1 MFCTYLTIYTGNKLP
16 RRYIGSTSVNRIID
30 ENYHGSVKSKKYKDL
45 WKSEQRDNPHLF
57 KTRILSKYE
66 TQHEAVNAELELQ
79 IKYDVVKSDLYI
91 NLSLAQPNGFFGM
104 SKAGVKWSKESILK
118 RTNSVRGKKRPRQS
132 TLMSGRKR
140 PDHSEAMSGEG
151 NPMFGK
157 EHPAK
162 GKKINQPRMT
172 CPVCGV
178 ESTRSAIMRYH
189 KACLSSI

>member
-1 MFCTYLTIYTGNKLP
+1 MFCTYLTIYAGNKLP
-16 RRYIGSTSVNRIID
+16 RRYIGSTSVNRITD

-57 KTRILSKYE
+57 KTRILNIYDTREEASK
-66 TQHEAVNAELELQ
+66 AELELQ

-91 NLSLAQPNGFFGM
+91 NLALAQPNGFFGM
-104 SKAGVKWSKESILK
+104 SMKGRVWSTESIEK
-118 RTNSVRGKKRPRQS
+118 RNSSNRGQKRPRQS
-132 TLMSGRKR
+132 IIMTGRKR
-140 PDHSEAMSGEG
+140 PDQAKAMTGEG

-157 EHPAK
+157 EHPNK

>member
-16 RRYIGSTSVNRIID
+16 RRYIGSTSVSRIID

-45 WKSEQRDNPHLF
+45 WKSEQHDNPHLF
-57 KTRILSKYE
+57 KTRILNTYE
-66 TQHEAVNAELELQ
+66 TREEASKAELELQ
-79 IKYDVVKSDLYI
+79 IKYDVVKSSSYI
-91 NLSLAQPNGFFGM
+91 NMALAQPNGFFGM
-104 SKAGVKWSKESILK
+104 STKGRKMSEESKEKQRHQRLGI
-118 RTNSVRGKKRPRQS
+118 KRPDHS
-132 TLMSGRKR
+132 IKLSGRKR
-140 PDHSEAMSGEG
+140 PDHSKAMSGER

-157 EHPAK
+157 EHPNK